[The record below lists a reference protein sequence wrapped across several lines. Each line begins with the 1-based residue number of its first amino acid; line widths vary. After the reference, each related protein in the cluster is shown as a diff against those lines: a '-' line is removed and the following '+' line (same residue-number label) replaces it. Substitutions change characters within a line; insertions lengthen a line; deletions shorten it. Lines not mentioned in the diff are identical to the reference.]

1 MVQACRSGH
10 AYGRRRCSCRR
21 SRPGS
26 DHRWRLPRLRCGRD
40 GSAGCSRRCA
50 AARPIWS
57 RIADADCAVLPARQL
72 NILGAARIRRAGRQ
86 ARSLRPAR
94 AGWRRRHRCGVRA
107 QTPDRTPQG
116 RRSRL
121 VRSGRVLLAGAIAL
135 ASIAAA
141 QAHQIN
147 LSTARV
153 TLGSDR
159 GVSVEVGLKGSDA
172 DRLAGTRIF
181 DAQRDQVDPA
191 LVAASAAAITAYV
204 TAHIA
209 LTGADGRACVPGTAA
224 LMPDGDGVIFRN
236 RFSCRDVGGDIVYRS
251 TVLTDTDPTARQV
264 VLIGEGDNAPQAL
277 LDAVNTFVTLSAP
290 APSLLSTLERY
301 LLTGIEHI
309 FLGYDHIAFLIAVV
323 LWARRL
329 VPVIKIVTAFTIA
342 HSITLSL
349 AALDIVVIPSTIVEP
364 AIAASIVYVAME
376 NFFTSNIDDRW
387 RVTFAFGLIHGFGFA
402 GALREI
408 GLPTNAIAPALS
420 ALNIRLA

>member
-1 MVQACRSGH
+1 V
-10 AYGRRRCSCRR
+10 
-21 SRPGS
+21 
-26 DHRWRLPRLRCGRD
+26 RWR
-40 GSAGCSRRCA
+40 
-50 AARPIWS
+50 
-57 RIADADCAVLPARQL
+57 
-72 NILGAARIRRAGRQ
+72 
-86 ARSLRPAR
+86 
-94 AGWRRRHRCGVRA
+94 
-107 QTPDRTPQG
+107 
-116 RRSRL
+116 
-121 VRSGRVLLAGAIAL
+121 RVLLAGAIAL

-153 TLGSDR
+153 TLGGDR

-251 TVLTDTDPTARQV
+251 TVMTDTDPAARQV

-277 LDAVNTFVTLSAP
+277 LDAANTAVTLSAP
-290 APSLLSTLERY
+290 SPSLLSTLERY
-301 LLTGIEHI
+301 LVTGIEHI
-309 FLGYDHIAFLIAVV
+309 FLGYDHIAFLVAVV

-349 AALDIVVIPSTIVEP
+349 ATLNVVVIPGTIVEP

-376 NFFTSNIDDRW
+376 NFFTRNIDGRW
-387 RVTFAFGLIHGFGFA
+387 RVAFVFGLIHGFGFA
-402 GALREI
+402 GALLDEFDFDVVAGFEQVLLLDRLSFDTESLVSETSR
-408 GLPTNAIAPALS
+408 GEGRRVCPTAHPQIDLARRGAQLRVQGPYERS
-420 ALNIRLA
+420 IPTTPIQPVDLNWRQTSFWGQAE

>member
-1 MVQACRSGH
+1 
-10 AYGRRRCSCRR
+10 
-21 SRPGS
+21 
-26 DHRWRLPRLRCGRD
+26 
-40 GSAGCSRRCA
+40 
-50 AARPIWS
+50 
-57 RIADADCAVLPARQL
+57 
-72 NILGAARIRRAGRQ
+72 
-86 ARSLRPAR
+86 
-94 AGWRRRHRCGVRA
+94 
-107 QTPDRTPQG
+107 
-116 RRSRL
+116 
-121 VRSGRVLLAGAIAL
+121 VLLAGAIAL

-251 TVLTDTDPTARQV
+251 TVMTDTDPAARQV

-277 LDAVNTFVTLSAP
+277 LDAVNTSVTLSAP

-408 GLPTNAIAPALS
+408 GLPTNAIAPALAAFNIGVEIGQVVIVSIVVPALIAVDRLMAVDRTKPARAANLVYALS
-420 ALNIRLA
+420 AVIGAIGSYWFVTRVLDA